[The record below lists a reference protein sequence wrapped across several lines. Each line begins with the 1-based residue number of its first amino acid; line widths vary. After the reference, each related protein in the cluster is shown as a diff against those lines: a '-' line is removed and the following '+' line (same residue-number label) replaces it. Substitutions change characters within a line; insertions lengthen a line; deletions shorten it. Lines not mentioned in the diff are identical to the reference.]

1 MSMQTL
7 VAGTVIGILHIYLSR
22 MLRGSSMPVDAVVYT
37 TVFTLVVFLLF
48 RIPFIWQGVNFEK
61 GGNSRTAGGAAAIM
75 LGMLTLTIQHTMA
88 STHTWGG
95 VNYADAFNVIMVL
108 IGSALVLGG
117 VGYLFR
123 SRISILMTVAT
134 RLGTNQKPL

>member
-1 MSMQTL
+1 
-7 VAGTVIGILHIYLSR
+7 
-22 MLRGSSMPVDAVVYT
+22 
-37 TVFTLVVFLLF
+37 
-48 RIPFIWQGVNFEK
+48 
-61 GGNSRTAGGAAAIM
+61 M